1 MRPYAPA
8 NRCTKV
14 FAGHVHTF
22 EKNLLRCDWSPDGA
36 KVRRAGG
43 ARRGGARR
51 GGNWGAGRGLL
62 VAGGLARLAR
72 AAAALTPVRR
82 LLPRC
87 FLLASPLASN
97 PCLTPR
103 APLS

>member
-36 KVRRAGG
+36 KVRRRGGGEGGGAGG
-43 ARRGGARR
+43 
-51 GGNWGAGRGLL
+51 GAGRECGGAVMQLCALL
-62 VAGGLARLAR
+62 RRRASAWVACS
-72 AAAALTPVRR
+72 LT
-82 LLPRC
+82 LQC
-87 FLLASPLASN
+87 SAMQCA
-97 PCLTPR
+97 
-103 APLS
+103 